1 MGEIKEG
8 VLHQGKWRSFEILTV
23 EKSRENGTKDILKLL
38 MVLRITLIFL
48 IINLQCHHL
57 PSCFLLLLYLLMCRQ
72 NKAVELYSSSWGL
85 ARWK

>member
-8 VLHQGKWRSFEILTV
+8 VLHRGKWRSFEILTV

-48 IINLQCHHL
+48 IINL
-57 PSCFLLLLYLLMCRQ
+57 
-72 NKAVELYSSSWGL
+72 VSSSTLLFSSL
-85 ARWK
+85 AVFVQVQAE